1 MPNLPATMTAIAI
14 SEPGGPDVLKA
25 VEMPMPEPGPGQL
38 LLKVAA
44 AGVDRPDVLQRQ
56 GRYPVP
62 VGASPLPGLEAAGE
76 VVTLGPGSMR
86 FKIGDQVTALLNGGG
101 YAHYAIVEEGAALP
115 IPAGLSP
122 QQAAAMPETF
132 FTVWHNVFQRGGL
145 KAGETLLVHGGSSGI
160 GTTAIQLGK
169 AFGAKVLVTAGSATK
184 CEACRELGADHA
196 INYKTEDFVTAIAR
210 LTGGKG
216 ANLILDMVGGPYM
229 ARNLDSASVDGRI
242 VQIAFLEGA
251 ETPMNVAKL
260 MMKRLTWTGSTL
272 RPRTNEFKALL
283 RAEIEEKV
291 WPRVAAGNIRP
302 VIGKAFALRDAAAA
316 HRHMESGD
324 LIGKIVLVP

>member
-44 AGVDRPDVLQRQ
+44 AGVNRPDVLQRQ